1 MEQRERRSLAGDAE
15 AVIRRLPGVSAARV
29 ELGDDTRIDQVHV
42 LAASDRTARAMVADV
57 IAAIGAELGVTL
69 EPPQI
74 RVALLRPGETQ
85 PGPAPLRARLKV
97 VGLTVSVLRE
107 ALEARVRLEHEGLT
121 YEGAASGPPGAANGP
136 EVVGLATLRAV
147 EVFLRSEG
155 VFQLKM
161 ATVVAL
167 ATQHVALVLVGWEG
181 PEEELFSGAAIVRD
195 DPRDAVVRAVLD
207 AVNRLIGWL
216 GAR

>member
-1 MEQRERRSLAGDAE
+1 MEQRERRSLSGDAE
-15 AVIRRLPGVSAARV
+15 AVIRRLPGVSAVRV
-29 ELGDDTRIDQVHV
+29 ELGDDARIDQVHV
-42 LAASDRTARAMVADV
+42 LAAPDRTARALVADV
-57 IAAIGAELGVTL
+57 IAAVGADLGVTL
-69 EPPQI
+69 EPSQI
-74 RVALLRPGETQ
+74 RVALLRPGQTE

-161 ATVVAL
+161 ATVVTL
-167 ATQHVALVLVGWEG
+167 AAQQVALVLVAWAG

-207 AVNRLIGWL
+207 AVNRLLGWL

>member
-29 ELGDDTRIDQVHV
+29 ELGDDARIDQVHV
-42 LAASDRTARAMVADV
+42 LAAPGRTARALVADV

-69 EPPQI
+69 EPPQV
-74 RVALLRPGETQ
+74 RVALLRQGQTQ

-136 EVVGLATLRAV
+136 EVVALATLRAV
-147 EVFLRSEG
+147 ELFLRSEG

-161 ATVVAL
+161 ATVVTL
-167 ATQHVALVLVGWEG
+167 ATQQVALVLIVWAG

>member
-1 MEQRERRSLAGDAE
+1 MEQRERRSLARDAE
-15 AVIRRLPGVSAARV
+15 AVIRRLHGVSAARV
-29 ELGDDTRIDQVHV
+29 ELGDDGRIDEVHV
-42 LAASDRTARAMVADV
+42 LGSADRTARVLAADV
-57 IAAIGAELGVTL
+57 IAAVGAELGVTL
-69 EPPQI
+69 EPSQI
-74 RVALLRPGETQ
+74 RVALLRPGQAQ

-107 ALEARVRLEHEGLT
+107 ALEARVRLEYEGLT

-147 EVFLRSEG
+147 ELYLRTEG

-161 ATVVAL
+161 ATLVTL
-167 ATQHVALVLVGWEG
+167 ATQQVALVLVTWAG

-207 AVNRLIGWL
+207 AVNRLVGWI

>member
-15 AVIRRLPGVSAARV
+15 AVIRRLLGVSAARV
-29 ELGDDTRIDQVHV
+29 ELGDDARIDQVHV
-42 LAASDRTARAMVADV
+42 LAAPDRTARALVADV
-57 IAAIGAELGVTL
+57 IAAVGAELGVTL

-74 RVALLRPGETQ
+74 RVAFLRPGETQ

-136 EVVGLATLRAV
+136 EVVALATLRAV
-147 EVFLRSEG
+147 ELFLRSEG

-161 ATVVAL
+161 ATVVTL
-167 ATQHVALVLVGWEG
+167 ATQQVALVLIVWAG

>member
-1 MEQRERRSLAGDAE
+1 MEPRERRSLARDAE

-29 ELGDDTRIDQVHV
+29 ELGDDGRIDQVHV
-42 LAASDRTARAMVADV
+42 LGSAGRTMRVLVADV
-57 IAAIGAELGVTL
+57 IAAVGAELGVTL
-69 EPPQI
+69 APPQV
-74 RVALLRPGETQ
+74 RVALLRPGQTQ

-97 VGLTVSVLRE
+97 IGLTVSVLRE

-136 EVVGLATLRAV
+136 EVVGVATLRAV
-147 EVFLRSEG
+147 ELYLRSEG

-161 ATVVAL
+161 ATVITL
-167 ATQHVALVLVGWEG
+167 GTQQVALVLVTWGG
-181 PEEELFSGAAIVRD
+181 PEEELFSGAAVVRD

-207 AVNRLIGWL
+207 AVNRLVGWL
-216 GAR
+216 GTP

>member
-1 MEQRERRSLAGDAE
+1 
-15 AVIRRLPGVSAARV
+15 
-29 ELGDDTRIDQVHV
+29 
-42 LAASDRTARAMVADV
+42 
-57 IAAIGAELGVTL
+57 
-69 EPPQI
+69 
-74 RVALLRPGETQ
+74 
-85 PGPAPLRARLKV
+85 V

-136 EVVGLATLRAV
+136 EVVALATLRAV
-147 EVFLRSEG
+147 ELFLRSDEG

-161 ATVVAL
+161 ATVVTL
-167 ATQHVALVLVGWEG
+167 ATQQVALVLVVWAG

>member
-29 ELGDDTRIDQVHV
+29 ELGDDARIDQVHV
-42 LAASDRTARAMVADV
+42 LAAPGRTARALVADV

-69 EPPQI
+69 EPPQV
-74 RVALLRPGETQ
+74 RVALLRQGQTQ

-136 EVVGLATLRAV
+136 EVVALATLRAV
-147 EVFLRSEG
+147 ELFLRSEG

-161 ATVVAL
+161 ATVVTL
-167 ATQHVALVLVGWEG
+167 ATQQVALVLIVWAG

-195 DPRDAVVRAVLD
+195 DPRDAVVRALLD